1 MTQLNGLL
9 TKLLTAALALA
20 PVKAALAQTAYPEGS
35 VKLVIGFPA
44 GTPPDTVARLLAEK
58 MQASLGKPVIV
69 EPVPGAGGNIAADR
83 VAKSPPDGHTLL
95 LAGNASIVVNSSLYD
110 KLPYDPAKDLA
121 PVSQVAMAP
130 NMLVVNPDVSAK
142 SVAELIAFAKAHPD
156 ALTYGHAGAGI
167 SQHLGAEV
175 FKKMAGVNV
184 LPVAYTG
191 SNSIVPDV
199 LMNRVSMCFCGMSI
213 VLPHVREGKLR
224 ALAVTSLKRTPA
236 APEIPTLDE
245 AGLKGFDVT
254 VWYGLMVPAST
265 PSPIIERLNKEVRGA
280 LAADDVKAKLESI
293 GMVSI
298 GGSPADFAAVIQ
310 TETPHWK
317 RVITELGLRS
327 K

>member
-1 MTQLNGLL
+1 MTQLNEFLTRLL
-9 TKLLTAALALA
+9 AGALTLASANL
-20 PVKAALAQTAYPEGS
+20 ALAQTAYPEGS

-58 MQASLGKPVIV
+58 MQASLGKSIIV
-69 EPVPGAGGNIAADR
+69 ESVPGAGGNIAADR

-110 KLPYDPAKDLA
+110 KLPYDPSKDLA
-121 PVSQVAMAP
+121 PISQVAMAP
-130 NMLVVNPDVSAK
+130 NMLVVNPDVSVG
-142 SVAELIAFAKAHPD
+142 SVAELIAFAKAQPD
-156 ALTYGHAGAGI
+156 TLTYGHAGVGI

-175 FKKMAGVNV
+175 FKQMTGVKV
-184 LPVAYTG
+184 RPVAYSG

-213 VLPHVREGKLR
+213 VLPHVREGKLK
-224 ALAVTSLKRTPA
+224 ALAVTSLKRTTV
-236 APEIPTLDE
+236 APEVPTLDE

-254 VWYGLMVPAST
+254 VWYGLMAPAST
-265 PSPIIERLNKEVRGA
+265 PSPIIERLNKEVRNA
-280 LAADDVKAKLESI
+280 LATGDVRAKLESI
-293 GMVSI
+293 GMISI
-298 GGSPADFAAVIQ
+298 GGSAADFAAVIE

-317 RVITELGLRS
+317 QVVTELGLRS